1 MACIGAFW
9 IIVIVILCIA
19 FPNDYQDIFMTIKK
33 LWRTSR
39 ILVATMFYLIASL
52 VLIIS
57 LKMYPKDLRQ
67 EAKDSFI

>member
-1 MACIGAFW
+1 
-9 IIVIVILCIA
+9 
-19 FPNDYQDIFMTIKK
+19 MTIKK

-39 ILVATMFYLIASL
+39 ILVATMFYLLASL